1 MKKTDSAILV
11 GLVLASF
18 GAAAVGQSPCPT
30 SQLLGTSAKKS
41 GDLVCLV
48 PQVFGAGGMVGT
60 DNSGPIDAT
69 TGHEAHFQDSAL
81 NSFGPINSEIG
92 VELSQLPIAAPVAGI
107 VFENGVWT
115 TSINFGPVLA
125 DRADTIGKH
134 HVFLGAS
141 YQYFNF
147 DRVGSTNLHSFGT
160 VLTHEAEPGV
170 CGVQPNVDCSN
181 GVPVYTHDIIATLN
195 RVDLKVHQ
203 MTYVGTFGL
212 GRSLDVSVA
221 VPVLQIRM
229 NMNSQATIFNFEPP
243 PVNHKFN
250 ISAAAA
256 NPNETFIGLYDANF
270 RNPGVKTGIGDV
282 TVRAKYRAW
291 AATSEKSAV
300 AVGLDARLPTGDAY
314 NFLGSGTWGIR
325 PFATYTYFSRLSPHA
340 TVGFQSNGNS
350 ILSGDVTASPVTKA
364 KLPDVFSYSAG
375 GDMAI
380 GHHLSLSSDF
390 FGLLLFNGT
399 KIQPSTYTDYAGSTH
414 SSVSISTGNVNEFGV
429 AVGGKIDLVQRF
441 LLVGNVLFRVN
452 DAGLHSKPVPLLG
465 VSYSF

>member
-1 MKKTDSAILV
+1 MNRNGLAIL
-11 GLVLASF
+11 LVLALGSF

-30 SQLLGTSAKKS
+30 SLQLTTAKKS
-41 GDLVCLV
+41 GDLICLV
-48 PQVFGAGGMVGT
+48 PQVFGPGGMVGT
-60 DNSGPIDAT
+60 NFGGPLDNT
-69 TGHEAHFQDSAL
+69 FGHAVHFQDSAL
-81 NSFGPINSEIG
+81 SSFGPINSEIG
-92 VELSQLPIAAPVAGI
+92 VELSQLPVAAPVAGI

-134 HVFLGAS
+134 HAFLGAS

-147 DRVGSTNLHSFGT
+147 DRVGATNLRSFGA

-181 GVPVYTHDIIATLN
+181 GVPVYTNDIIATLN

-203 MTYVGTFGL
+203 ITVVGTYGL
-212 GRSLDVSVA
+212 GKSFDASIA
-221 VPVLQIRM
+221 VPILQIRM

-243 PVNHKFN
+243 PVNHAF
-250 ISAAAA
+250 SPAAAA
-256 NPNETFIGLYDANF
+256 SNPDETYIDLYDANF

-291 AATSEKSAV
+291 QAASEKSAV
-300 AVGLDARLPTGDAY
+300 AVGLEARLPTGDAY

-325 PFATYTYFSRLSPHA
+325 PFLTYTHFSRLSPHA
-340 TVGFQSNGNS
+340 TVGFQGNGNS
-350 ILSGDVTASPVTKA
+350 VLSGDVTASPVTKA

-375 GDMAI
+375 GDMAL
-380 GHHLSLSSDF
+380 GHHFSLSSDF
-390 FGLLLFNGT
+390 FGLLLFNGA
-399 KIQPSTYTDYAGSTH
+399 KIEPATFTDYAGGTH
-414 SSVSISTGNVNEFGV
+414 STIAISTGNINELSV
-429 AVGGKIDLVQRF
+429 SVGGKIDLVQR
-441 LLVGNVLFRVN
+441 LLLTGNVLFRVN

-465 VSYSF
+465 LSYSF